1 MRYSEIG
8 ILVLVACS
16 IAAQAQSESSNRC
29 AALKSVTLT
38 GVEITNSEPVPA
50 GKTIAP
56 AYPGASASDPS
67 PRIAALTA

>member
-29 AALKSVTLT
+29 AGLEERNAYRSRDH
-38 GVEITNSEPVPA
+38 EFRA
-50 GKTIAP
+50 GSGGENHCACLSGGIGRRT
-56 AYPGASASDPS
+56 S
-67 PRIAALTA
+67 PRALPR